1 MDSSQL
7 NEKYMTMAEVGA
19 EFEVCYVR
27 IDQGNALQL
36 ARTVLCLER
45 VESKGQ
51 VVRVT
56 YAFDGIA
63 GNNNE
68 RDIIHA
74 EGIQI
79 NQANEAAHG
88 QFPIVVMD
96 AQDGHVF
103 FSCEK
108 VTDITPNEYRNG

>member
-1 MDSSQL
+1 MDSSKL

-19 EFEVCYVR
+19 EFEVCYIR
-27 IDQGNALQL
+27 SDKGNALQL
-36 ARTVLCLER
+36 ARNVLCLER

-51 VVRVT
+51 VVRVI

-63 GNNNE
+63 GDYGE
-68 RDIIHA
+68 REIMHA

-79 NQANEAAHG
+79 KQVNEPAHG
-88 QFPIVVMD
+88 SFPIVVMD

-103 FSCEK
+103 FSCER
-108 VTDITPNEYRNG
+108 VTNITPQEYG